1 MNNKN
6 LALEDIKQDYFFV
19 VCKKNFHENETIEYQ
34 KHFLSKCYTY
44 HFRPPV
50 DFSYGR
56 VYAVTKVT
64 KRGLYVMTNDFGKT
78 SVHSPQGFER
88 C

>member
-1 MNNKN
+1 MSC
-6 LALEDIKQDYFFV
+6 A
-19 VCKKNFHENETIEYQ
+19 KKDFQNQNETIEDQ
-34 KHFLSKCYTY
+34 KHHLSKCYTY

-50 DFSYGR
+50 GFSYGR

-64 KRGLYVMTNDFGKT
+64 KRGLYVMTDDFGKT
-78 SVHSPQGFER
+78 NTYSPKGFER